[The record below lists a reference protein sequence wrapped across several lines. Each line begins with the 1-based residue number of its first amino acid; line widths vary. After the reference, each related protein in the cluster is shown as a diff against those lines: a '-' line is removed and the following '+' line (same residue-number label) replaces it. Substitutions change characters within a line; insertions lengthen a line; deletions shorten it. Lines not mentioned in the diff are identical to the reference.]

1 MSLCCLLKEKL
12 YPLHHLKDFTL
23 DLSGVRYFDRAL
35 GKVKY
40 HCSAMLTSL
49 LSLFFLSSFFL
60 FLLLLFKVN
69 FMFSKYPIASLIKG
83 KAFLLHMA
91 GHVLVSRNLL

>member
-49 LSLFFLSSFFL
+49 SFFSFLFFFVFP
-60 FLLLLFKVN
+60 LLLFKVN
-69 FMFSKYPIASLIKG
+69 LMFAKYPIASLIKG

-91 GHVLVSRNLL
+91 GYVLVSRNLL